1 MSIFPRPLKKVLDK
15 IVPFSQEDKVP
26 LFNLGSGTYDAT
38 TVLRGD
44 GVWATPPGL
53 SGYVPYIGATQ
64 DVDLGIYK
72 LTADAVEF
80 SLTPTNAPGAGQ
92 IAYDG
97 ASGALSYLL
106 NSSNV
111 LSRIGQTMHAYVHN
125 AEAVTITKGQ
135 AVYLFSASGNKA
147 SVKLA
152 FNTSDATSAK
162 TFGLAAEDIGA
173 NQNGMV
179 ICQGVI
185 DGLNTGMYTAGD
197 TLYLGSTP
205 GGYTNVKPY
214 APNHFVYVG
223 IVERANAG
231 NGQIYVRVQNGYELD
246 EIHDVYINPATL
258 ADNNLLQ
265 YDLATSL
272 WKNESLSTAG
282 IQPTLVSATNIK
294 TINGIS
300 LLGSGDITVGSSSG
314 RFGIADSNGVYTYY
328 STFTLAMT
336 AATAGQTIEMFA
348 DVVET
353 GAVEITLKN
362 GVNINGNGHT
372 YTLNNNGLIH
382 AFRVP
387 VTVETSCNI
396 LNLNVIRTGS
406 TGTIADNSAL
416 ILGTNGTGTINCT
429 GSTFRNNGS
438 GCGIVFNTNSLHSIN
453 YAVAYATT
461 TWGAIGIFSSAG
473 VRLNNC
479 IGYGTSGG
487 FGIRCHSGGDLS
499 NCTGYSDSG
508 YGLYGGAGNHSN
520 CTGISNSGNGF
531 FSASSSFN
539 WVGRSISGIGFEI
552 TTAINAIGCVGIST
566 SGRGISLQNALAY
579 NCTGISSSS
588 NGVSLG
594 GSTKVYNITAKS
606 TSSYALWGT
615 TITTQIYG
623 GYIICNWNNAAR
635 GSEKK
640 CRRLAISAL
649 PEHIARFFF

>member
-1 MSIFPRPLKKVLDK
+1 
-15 IVPFSQEDKVP
+15 
-26 LFNLGSGTYDAT
+26 
-38 TVLRGD
+38 
-44 GVWATPPGL
+44 
-53 SGYVPYIGATQ
+53 
-64 DVDLGIYK
+64 
-72 LTADAVEF
+72 
-80 SLTPTNAPGAGQ
+80 
-92 IAYDG
+92 
-97 ASGALSYLL
+97 
-106 NSSNV
+106 
-111 LSRIGQTMHAYVHN
+111 MHAYVHN

-152 FNTSDATSAK
+152 NNTSDATSAK
-162 TFGLAAEDIGA
+162 TFGLAAENIGA

-179 ICQGVI
+179 ICQGVLE
-185 DGLNTGMYTAGD
+185 GLNTGMYTAGD
-197 TLYLGSTP
+197 TLYLGATP

-396 LNLNVIRTGS
+396 LNLNVVRTGS
-406 TGTIADNSAL
+406 TGTIANNSAL

-429 GSTFRNNGS
+429 GSTFRNSGS

-453 YAVAYATT
+453 YTVAYATT

-473 VRLNNC
+473 ARLNNC

-487 FGIRCHSGGDLS
+487 FGIRCHSGGELS

-520 CTGISNSGNGF
+520 CVGISNSGNGF
-531 FSASSSFN
+531 FGASSSFN
-539 WVGRSISGIGFEI
+539 CVGRSISGIGFEI
-552 TTAINAIGCVGIST
+552 TTAINAVGCVGIST
-566 SGRGISLQNALAY
+566 SGRGIALQNALAY

-588 NGVSLG
+588 SGVSLG

-606 TSSYALWGT
+606 TSSYALFGT
-615 TITTQIYG
+615 INTTQIYG
-623 GYIICNWNNAAR
+623 GYIICDWNNAAGYGIR
-635 GSEKK
+635 GNSGFI
-640 CRRLAISAL
+640 CNVISNCVFNLSNASAPYLFNDGIAQAISMRGNTYQGGAAFNANL
-649 PEHIARFFF
+649 TQAIVSTEDNQGNIFL